1 MTTNPPGNDS
11 GTPIHDRTA
20 AADGHEIHPG
30 VTVPAW
36 ADTTPL
42 EDGRDADLLGLGAD
56 STQSAVP
63 ASEQLP
69 ATPSAAGLS
78 GAGAPGSATGSIA
91 DHDELRGSTGTS
103 GGSSSGGSSAG
114 GSSSGG
120 SDAKADAKAKADAAK
135 GAAQDV
141 AGDAKEKAANVAGTA
156 KEQAAN
162 VASEATDHA
171 KQLYG
176 QASESLKEQAGV
188 QQERAASGLKSLGEQ
203 LGRMAENDEEQ
214 GIASR
219 VVRDLSGRASSA
231 AGFLENRDPGSL
243 LDEVKSFAAKRPG
256 AFIALAAGA
265 GILAGRL
272 TKAIT
277 TEVKHEKEAEAHA
290 DTTATHGTT
299 APHDTTATHGVT
311 TPVPPAPAS
320 TGINGAPGTAGGTW
334 TGSGA

>member
-36 ADTTPL
+36 ADTNPL
-42 EDGRDADLLGLGAD
+42 EDGRDADLLGLGDD
-56 STQSAVP
+56 SPSAAVP
-63 ASEQLP
+63 AGQQVP
-69 ATPSAAGLS
+69 VTPPVAGLG

-91 DHDELRGSTGTS
+91 DHDELHGSTGTS
-103 GGSSSGGSSAG
+103 GGSSSGGS
-114 GSSSGG
+114 
-120 SDAKADAKAKADAAK
+120 DAKADAAK

-176 QASESLKEQAGV
+176 QASENLKQQAGE
-188 QQERAASGLKSLGEQ
+188 QQQRAASGLKSLGEQ
-203 LGRMAENDEEQ
+203 LGRMADNDEEQ
-214 GIASR
+214 GVASR

-277 TEVKHEKEAEAHA
+277 TEAKHEKEADASG
-290 DTTATHGTT
+290 TGTT
-299 APHDTTATHGVT
+299 HT
-311 TPVPPAPAS
+311 
-320 TGINGAPGTAGGTW
+320 PGTTGTGT
-334 TGSGA
+334 TGTGTGV

>member
-42 EDGRDADLLGLGAD
+42 EDGRDADLLGLGDD
-56 STQSAVP
+56 STSTAVP
-63 ASEQLP
+63 AGQQVP
-69 ATPSAAGLS
+69 VTPSTAGLG
-78 GAGAPGSATGSIA
+78 GAGAS
-91 DHDELRGSTGTS
+91 D
-103 GGSSSGGSSAG
+103 GGSSSGDS
-114 GSSSGG
+114 
-120 SDAKADAKAKADAAK
+120 DAKAKADAAK

-141 AGDAKEKAANVAGTA
+141 AGDAKEKAAHVAGTA

-176 QASESLKEQAGV
+176 QASENLKQQAGE
-188 QQERAASGLKSLGEQ
+188 QQQRAASGLKSLGEQ
-203 LGRMAENDEEQ
+203 LGRMADNDEEQ
-214 GIASR
+214 GVASR

-256 AFIALAAGA
+256 AFIAMAAGA

-277 TEVKHEKEAEAHA
+277 TEVKHEKEAEAHTSGTGSA
-290 DTTATHGTT
+290 AGTGTSATPPTPTTTTTTTTPGTT
-299 APHDTTATHGVT
+299 
-311 TPVPPAPAS
+311 
-320 TGINGAPGTAGGTW
+320 PGTTGVNGVPGAAGGTW
-334 TGSGA
+334 TGTGA